1 MLPAAHV
8 WEQAATRIEEAGGR
22 ALRTRG
28 PGPDALGAEAPVVTA
43 LAVKALG
50 ARGTPGGG
58 AARRSAAERGTLSSL
73 RRREG
78 RARSR
83 RAAGERSARRSF
95 RVGACGSVPRAS
107 ASGEEARRF
116 GRLVSLSVYRRCC
129 SFPTPEPQAP
139 SVDAASRAIFASACN
154 GVSAGVADGKGAKES
169 RIPESARIAPSA
181 QNAQNTSPHDVSRAF
196 RLY

>member
-22 ALRTRG
+22 AL
-28 PGPDALGAEAPVVTA
+28 GPDAVGAEALVVTVLA
-43 LAVKALG
+43 LRALG
-50 ARGTPGGG
+50 VKGAPGGG
-58 AARRSAAERGTLSSL
+58 AARRRASRRGTLSSL
-73 RRREG
+73 RRRER

-95 RVGACGSVPRAS
+95 RAGACGPVPRAS

-116 GRLVSLSVYRRCC
+116 GRLVSLSVCRRCC

-139 SVDAASRAIFASACN
+139 SVDAAFRAIFASACN

-169 RIPESARIAPSA
+169 RIPESARTVPSA